1 MFLVFT
7 HQQMKKRI
15 DKKIQNNDR
24 YTKRQIQE
32 LKRAVK
38 KKKKKKNVYM
48 YKNNV

>member
-1 MFLVFT
+1 
-7 HQQMKKRI
+7 MKKGLI
-15 DKKIQNNDR
+15 KKIQNNDR

-38 KKKKKKNVYM
+38 KKKKKKKNVYM